1 MQHSSL
7 GAILDD
13 RNNGFNGVRLL
24 AATAVFVSHAFL
36 IAPAGWHG
44 EPLDG
49 SAYNLGQISVN
60 VFFFLSGMMLSR
72 SFALKPDL
80 VSFIAARLLRIFP
93 GLIVCGMVTAWI
105 VGAMNTTQSL
115 AAYFTDPAT
124 LSYPLRI
131 LVQFNTADLPGVFPH
146 GWEAGEVN
154 VPLWTVKFELF
165 AYGAFLAI
173 PILGLFGSKLC
184 AVLLTL
190 GFGAMLAVSNIT
202 HAFDTSFWGSII
214 RFGFCFTLGMTAF
227 LYRDSIR
234 PNWPLAVLGI
244 VLAMVLPPWPLGQV
258 FSALAFAYFAVTL
271 GGTSLPWVTR
281 ATNRNDISYGLYLY
295 AFPIQQALIARYGVT
310 LESALGASAIAFA
323 IAVLAAYGSWLFIE
337 KPALSLK
344 HWFRAPAA
352 TRSYP
357 R

>member
-7 GAILDD
+7 GTILED

-80 VSFIAARLLRIFP
+80 ISFIAARLLRIFP
-93 GLIVCGMVTAWI
+93 GLIACGAATAWI
-105 VGAMNTTQSL
+105 IGAMNTSESL

-124 LSYPLRI
+124 LTYPLRV
-131 LVQFNTADLPGVFPH
+131 LVQFNVAELQGVFQH
-146 GWEAGEVN
+146 GQEPGEIN

-165 AYGAFLAI
+165 AYAAFLAI
-173 PILGLFGSKLC
+173 PILGLFGSRLC

-190 GFGAMLAVSNIT
+190 GFGAMLAVSSVT

-214 RFGFCFTLGMTAF
+214 RFGFCFTLGMSAF

-234 PNWPLAVLGI
+234 PNWPLALFGI
-244 VLAMVLPPWPLGQV
+244 ILAMALPPWPLGQV

-271 GGTSLPWVTR
+271 GGSSLPWLTR
-281 ATNRNDISYGLYLY
+281 ATNRSDISYGLYLY
-295 AFPIQQALIARYGVT
+295 SFPIQQALIARHGVT
-310 LESALGASAIAFA
+310 PASALGVSFLAFA
-323 IAVLAAYGSWLFIE
+323 IAVLAAYCSWVLIE

-344 HWFRAPAA
+344 HWFRVSAPA
-352 TRSYP
+352 RG
-357 R
+357 